1 MLLFINTGPGYTL
14 DDILQILGWTVLF
27 VLGSMLL
34 FVSIG
39 PGRDA
44 SDIMRIIFILVVLL
58 ALVYWIGLQM

>member
-34 FVSIG
+34 FVSIC